1 MKKLFIVLMAA
12 LIAVSLA
19 ACTGGTDKNPTDAP
33 ITEAPAT
40 DVPVTEVPATDEP
53 TAEPPAEPTAE
64 VTEAPTPEPA
74 YTFDETTRKFE
85 DSYLVF
91 TLPEDITVI
100 AVTNAEPIT
109 SYSFCSPSYPANSD
123 NIIYVVA
130 PAAAGN
136 DYSQKTADQI
146 LAEIKVGF
154 DALGVEYSITNT
166 NLEAITCSD
175 HNGIIFSY
183 DISMN
188 GVTLHQMFWSVTTE
202 DNTFNIT
209 ATTTENVDAQRA
221 FLDAV
226 IIK

>member
-1 MKKLFIVLMAA
+1 M
-12 LIAVSLA
+12 
-19 ACTGGTDKNPTDAP
+19 
-33 ITEAPAT
+33 
-40 DVPVTEVPATDEP
+40 
-53 TAEPPAEPTAE
+53 
-64 VTEAPTPEPA
+64 
-74 YTFDETTRKFE
+74 
-85 DSYLVF
+85 
-91 TLPEDITVI
+91 
-100 AVTNAEPIT
+100 TNAEPIT
-109 SYSFCSPSYPANSD
+109 SYSFCSPSYPTNSD